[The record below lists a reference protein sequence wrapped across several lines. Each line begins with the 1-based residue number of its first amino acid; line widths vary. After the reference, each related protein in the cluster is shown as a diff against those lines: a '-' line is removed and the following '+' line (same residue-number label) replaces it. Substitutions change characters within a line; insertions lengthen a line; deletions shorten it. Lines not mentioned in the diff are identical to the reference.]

1 MNVKNIILGIAV
13 GDAFGGGIEFQSRD
27 WIKDNIDFTAYVK
40 TVPSETYNLG
50 DYTDDA
56 EMTIGLV
63 KALLSGKAF
72 TKELL
77 IDYWKK
83 EYTQSMHDKGHYRH
97 GYGIIKHYF
106 KGTKT
111 LEEIKEIQKNLKY
124 PGNAPPMRAIPLGL
138 LKDELIN
145 HYAIINAESTHP
157 HPKAVAA
164 SILVAR
170 AAEYV
175 SVQEADQKDVI
186 SYCKGQ
192 VKGIDEETDN
202 QLNLVDQLPDKLEEE
217 HYEILCGPQPLQK
230 PTPWIS
236 GIKGLASDSMRT
248 ACTAL
253 YIIKHSNDTFTG
265 LKNSI
270 RVGGDIDSLASICTG
285 ILAGRYGLETL
296 PSFML
301 EKLEGRQKLE
311 TLAEEFQEYLKNNS

>member
-1 MNVKNIILGIAV
+1 MNLKDVFLGIAV

-27 WIKDNIDFTAYVK
+27 WIKNNIDFTSYVK
-40 TVPSETYNLG
+40 TVPSETYQLG

-63 KALLSGKAF
+63 KALISKENF

-77 IDYWKK
+77 LSYWKK
-83 EYTQSMHDKGHYRH
+83 EYEQGLQDKGHYRH
-97 GYGIIKHYF
+97 GYGSIKHYF

-124 PGNAPPMRAIPLGL
+124 PGNAPPMRAVPLGL
-138 LKDELIN
+138 VKDELIN
-145 HYAIINAESTHP
+145 PYAIINAESTHP
-157 HPKAVAA
+157 HPKSIAA

-175 SVQEADQKDVI
+175 IVKEADKKDVI
-186 SYCKGQ
+186 SYCKGH

-202 QLNLVDQLPDKLEEE
+202 QLILMEQLPDKLEEK
-217 HYEILCGPQPLQK
+217 HYEILCRPQPIQR
-230 PTPWIS
+230 PQGVI
-236 GIKGLASDSMRT
+236 GLASDSMRT

-253 YIIKHSNDTFTG
+253 YIIKHSTDTFTG

-270 RVGGDIDSLASICTG
+270 MIGGDVDSLASICTG
-285 ILAGRYGLETL
+285 ILAGKHGLGTL

-301 EKLEGRQKLE
+301 EKLEGKQKLE
-311 TLAEEFQEYLKNNS
+311 TLAEKFQEYLKK